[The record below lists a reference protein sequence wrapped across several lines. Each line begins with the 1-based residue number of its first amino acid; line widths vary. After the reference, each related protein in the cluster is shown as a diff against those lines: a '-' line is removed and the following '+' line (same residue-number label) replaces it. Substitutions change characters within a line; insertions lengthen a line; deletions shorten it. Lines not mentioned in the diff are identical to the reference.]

1 VTALEAIEPARAW
14 TRDTLSP
21 ADYRVAFPAECA
33 RELDEAVAALPDPAG
48 PVTALAPEAFSLDAC
63 RQLMAR
69 VRSAL
74 EHGPGHV
81 IVDRVPVE
89 RHEGPRAQAV
99 AWLLARVLG
108 QVVAQTW
115 TGTYLYDVRDSGKSL
130 GYGVRRSVTN
140 LGQPFHTDG
149 GWLTHAP
156 AFVGLLCLQPGQQG
170 GLSRVT
176 SLLTAHNAML
186 RSHPRLLPRL
196 YRPFFWDRQ
205 AEHPPDAPRAASHPV
220 FTTGGGSL
228 VARYYDD
235 YIVKG
240 HELAGEPL
248 DPEGADAL
256 AALREIVEN
265 PRHWV
270 EFRLEQGQLQY
281 LNNRQ
286 VAHCRTAFADD
297 LQARRHRHMIRIWN
311 RSEGAPDL
319 EGQGLG

>member
-1 VTALEAIEPARAW
+1 MTDEAGARAW
-14 TRDTLSP
+14 TRHTLSRD
-21 ADYRVAFPAECA
+21 DYLLPFPDACA
-33 RELDEAVAALPDPAG
+33 SELDAVIGGVPDTGA
-48 PVTALAPEAFSLDAC
+48 PVTSLSPDSFALAAC
-63 RQLMAR
+63 RRLMAR
-69 VRSAL
+69 VRTAL

-89 RHEGPRAQAV
+89 RYPGTAAPAV
-99 AWLLARVLG
+99 AWLLARLLG

-115 TGTYLYDVRDSGKSL
+115 TGTYLYDVKDSGKAL

-149 GWLTHAP
+149 GWLTFPP

-176 SLLTAHNAML
+176 SLLTAHGEM
-186 RSHPRLLPRL
+186 RRRHPALLPRL
-196 YRPFFWDRQ
+196 HRPFFWDRQ
-205 AEHPPDAPRAASHPV
+205 AEHAPAAPRAARHPV
-220 FTTGGGSL
+220 FAADGGTL
-228 VARYYDD
+228 VGRYYDD

-248 DPEGADAL
+248 DAEGVEAL
-256 AALREIVEN
+256 ARLRDIVDDPE
-265 PRHWV
+265 HWV

-286 VAHCRTAFADD
+286 VAHCRTAFVDAPGSTR
-297 LQARRHRHMIRIWN
+297 ARHMIRIWN
-311 RSEGAPDL
+311 RDEGPPDL
-319 EGQGLG
+319 EGRGLA